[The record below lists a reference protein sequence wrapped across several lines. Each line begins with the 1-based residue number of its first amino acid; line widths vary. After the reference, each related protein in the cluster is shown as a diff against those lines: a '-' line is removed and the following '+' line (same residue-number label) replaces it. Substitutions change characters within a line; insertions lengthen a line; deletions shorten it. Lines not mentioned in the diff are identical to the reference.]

1 MLDDLL
7 VIVSELVTNAVM
19 HSGCTPDETIMLH
32 AASDGHR
39 IRVAVQD
46 PGHSDQIPETP
57 AVPPAHGGG
66 LGLRLVDGLAHRWGV
81 DRPGGRRV
89 WAELSAGGA

>member
-19 HSGCTPDETIMLH
+19 HSGCSPAEAIFIHVTG
-32 AASDGHR
+32 DGQRVR
-39 IRVAVQD
+39 IAVHD

-57 AVPPAHGGG
+57 ARPPAQGGG

-81 DRPGGRRV
+81 DRPNGRRV
-89 WAELSAGGA
+89 WAELPTAAG